1 MTVKLTVDSRTIRDA
16 EGVMRIVSCEYPAK
30 IGPEGES
37 DSKVAVM
44 AGRKMLCTG
53 MEESST

>member
-1 MTVKLTVDSRTIRDA
+1 
-16 EGVMRIVSCEYPAK
+16 MRIVSCEYPAK